1 MLIFFNGLGRY
12 EMMTTGPVR
21 AKECLLWGARSSGE
35 VRGDTQSSGHW
46 RRLGWNTHSAG
57 ELRRSPWRQT
67 ELGIHREEGDHGRG
81 KADPY
86 RTYVQADRP
95 NRCMHAC
102 SPCRSTT
109 WAWYWLASGSC
120 MQCRRT
126 RAFMASGCASH
137 DRRGWY
143 YILALS
149 TQPVFSRIATKV
161 LRSAGSVTKIYWVD
175 SSLIAWSARR
185 HHTTP
190 VFLQTYT
197 YV

>member
-21 AKECLLWGARSSGE
+21 AKECLLWGARSSGD
-35 VRGDTQSSGHW
+35 DTQSSGHW

-67 ELGIHREEGDHGRG
+67 ELGIHREEGNHRRG
-81 KADPY
+81 KADPCIPY
-86 RTYVQADRP
+86 IRTGRQAKP
-95 NRCMHAC
+95 MHAC
-102 SPCRSTT
+102 SPCRST

-149 TQPVFSRIATKV
+149 TTCFFE
-161 LRSAGSVTKIYWVD
+161 AG
-175 SSLIAWSARR
+175 
-185 HHTTP
+185 
-190 VFLQTYT
+190 
-197 YV
+197 